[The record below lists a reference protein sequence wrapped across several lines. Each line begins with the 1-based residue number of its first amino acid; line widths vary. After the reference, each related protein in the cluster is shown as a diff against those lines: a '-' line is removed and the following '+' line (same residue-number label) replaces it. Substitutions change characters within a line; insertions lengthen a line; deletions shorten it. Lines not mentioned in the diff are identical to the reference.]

1 MEQMQWFFMGVLFT
15 VSVFA
20 LAYLSIVVQLK
31 WYAWAGLVTGVLAIL
46 FGVGWAGASFLEGV
60 PQSGAM
66 GLTLFSGGGVIIMT
80 LIWRYL
86 VAPGARGAGKTLRH
100 GRSHDKKNATLGQ
113 DYRSPGL
120 GLPGGGFHHRPDR
133 GAAGL

>member
-20 LAYLSIVVQLK
+20 LAYLSIVVRLN
-31 WYAWAGLVTGVLAIL
+31 WYTWAGLITGVLAVL

-66 GLTLFSGGGVIIMT
+66 GLTIFSGGGIIIMT
-80 LIWRYL
+80 LVWRYL
-86 VAPGARGAGKTLRH
+86 VAPALEVQAKT
-100 GRSHDKKNATLGQ
+100 
-113 DYRSPGL
+113 
-120 GLPGGGFHHRPDR
+120 
-133 GAAGL
+133 